1 MRKKILTALLLIM
14 VIMTLLPYGGKTAE
28 AASAGE
34 AMAWVQS
41 QVGNSIDY
49 DGAYGAQCVDFIKA
63 YYNYLG
69 VTPVR
74 GNGRDYASNA
84 LPAGWTRIQ
93 GAQPQKGDILVYL
106 GSSSNPYGHVAIY
119 ESDYVTYHQNYGGK
133 QYVTKITNRAYN
145 NMGLPYWA

>member
-74 GNGRDYASNA
+74 GNGRDYATNA
-84 LPAGWTRIQ
+84 LPSG
-93 GAQPQKGDILVYL
+93 
-106 GSSSNPYGHVAIY
+106 
-119 ESDYVTYHQNYGGK
+119 
-133 QYVTKITNRAYN
+133 
-145 NMGLPYWA
+145 